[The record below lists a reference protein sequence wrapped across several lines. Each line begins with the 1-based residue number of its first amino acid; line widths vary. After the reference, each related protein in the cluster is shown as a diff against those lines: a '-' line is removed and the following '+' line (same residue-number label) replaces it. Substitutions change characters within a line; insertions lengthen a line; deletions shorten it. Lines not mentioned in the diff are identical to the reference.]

1 MWWGRSF
8 FFPDSSNNFL
18 NQHSTSNNTLDDNTQ
33 ALQHLIWLQMSVS
46 YIFII
51 PKWSSQVSKWVG
63 GLTSPPWYPAVHTK
77 IAGKMKWD
85 QLISHHYPSY
95 GHRPLRH
102 HQKKTYLQSAIPSM
116 FPRSCH
122 GFPIFPKSFHHVFTM
137 AIDSPLEELR
147 LCLRIGQGPL
157 RRPQNH
163 RAVGVRHMCGG
174 RKLKDLSNDSSV
186 SSSVSCSILGGYT
199 FVLWFWGLY
208 TLYFFMV
215 EAYSNTHEIHRL
227 SIRMYSL
234 KIKHVSVTWCY
245 MYV

>member
-1 MWWGRSF
+1 MVRSLV

-102 HQKKTYLQSAIPSM
+102 HQKKHICRVLSHPCFLDLAM
-116 FPRSCH
+116 VFPFSPR
-122 GFPIFPKSFHHVFTM
+122 VFTM
-137 AIDSPLEELR
+137 FSPWPLILR
-147 LCLRIGQGPL
+147 SKNSGCASG
-157 RRPQNH
+157 
-163 RAVGVRHMCGG
+163 
-174 RKLKDLSNDSSV
+174 
-186 SSSVSCSILGGYT
+186 
-199 FVLWFWGLY
+199 
-208 TLYFFMV
+208 
-215 EAYSNTHEIHRL
+215 
-227 SIRMYSL
+227 
-234 KIKHVSVTWCY
+234 
-245 MYV
+245 